1 MLIGLAVA
9 ASVILAQA
17 SPTAA
22 EKPIS
27 PLDCRQVLANAA
39 VPGRSSL
46 CQALDASRAGN
57 AATDPEQKRQQLTR
71 AADLLSRATNQLRDP
86 DLRIAAL
93 DALAQIFDATHLN
106 EPTRVEQALREL
118 VPLLPNDSSALR
130 RIAKL
135 QEDEGN
141 VDSAEQTLLSAR
153 QQMPDDAAV
162 YTELSAFYGR
172 RAAAIVKTRPKPEHA
187 PETQPGPG
195 QPDAEGYYRAG
206 ESVAPPEPL
215 DKSVAAQYPL
225 DAQNAGIEGD
235 VFVELKIDERGVVT
249 DARIVKSIPAL
260 DQEALTIARRWR
272 FAPTLVDGRPVPL
285 KQILGVRFRTDR

>member
-1 MLIGLAVA
+1 MLIALTLAA
-9 ASVILAQA
+9 AVILAQA
-17 SPTAA
+17 STTAA
-22 EKPIS
+22 EKPLS
-27 PLDCRQVLANAA
+27 ALDCRQVVANAA
-39 VPGRSSL
+39 VPGSSSL
-46 CQALDASRAGN
+46 CQAIDASRAGN
-57 AATDPEQKRQQLTR
+57 AATDAEQRRQQLMR
-71 AADLLSRATNQLRDP
+71 AADLFSRATNQLRDP
-86 DLRIAAL
+86 DLKMAAL

-106 EPTRVEQALREL
+106 EPARVEQALREL
-118 VPLLPNDSSALR
+118 VPLMPHDSSALR

-141 VDSAEQTLLSAR
+141 VDGAEQTLLSAR
-153 QQMPDDAAV
+153 QQMPNDAAV
-162 YTELSAFYGR
+162 YVELSTFYGR
-172 RAAAIVKTRPKPEHA
+172 RAAAIEKTRPTPEHDQ
-187 PETQPGPG
+187 ETQPGPG
-195 QPDAEGYYRAG
+195 HPDAEGYYRAG

-235 VFVELKIDERGVVT
+235 VFVEITIDERGVVT

-272 FAPTLVDGRPVPL
+272 FAPTLVDGRPVPM